1 MQKRTKLPPPQKDW
15 MYEALDLARRSIGFA
30 SPNPVVGCVLVKDEE
45 VVGKGFH
52 GYDWLDHAEIC
63 ALKDA
68 GRTARG
74 STAYVTLEPCSHTG
88 RTGACARA
96 LVAAGVSRV
105 IVATADPNPAVNGK
119 GIEILRDAGI
129 EVEVGML
136 EREARRLNDGF
147 ARHIRTGLP
156 FVTLKAALSLDGRIA
171 PAPGSAPR
179 GAPVYLS
186 GEESRAEVHH
196 MRHGVDAV
204 VTGINSV
211 LQDDPQ
217 LTDRSGLQRR
227 RPLLRVVLDSA
238 LRMPLDAKLVRT
250 AKEDVLVFC
259 TVAPTERQRGLEA
272 MGVRVERV
280 EADEKSP
287 AGVTRRWT
295 DPARRSGVSLKQ
307 VLQRLGELDVLSVM
321 IEGGGQVNGSA
332 LAGEHVD
339 KLTFFYAPVFLGT
352 HGVPLLQ
359 DPLNLGPL
367 AAEPTVERF
376 GSDVRVEAYL
386 RDPWA

>member
-1 MQKRTKLPPPQKDW
+1 MQKRTKLPPPQQDW
-15 MYEALDLARRSIGFA
+15 MHEALDLARRSVGFA
-30 SPNPVVGCVLVKDEE
+30 SPNPVVGCVLEKD
-45 VVGKGFH
+45 GFAIGRGFH
-52 GYDWLDHAEIC
+52 GYNWLDHAEII
-63 ALKDA
+63 ALKEA
-68 GRTARG
+68 GRAARG
-74 STAYVTLEPCSHTG
+74 STAYVTLEPCAHMG

-96 LVAAGVSRV
+96 LIAAGVARV
-105 IVATADPNPAVNGK
+105 VVATVDPNPAVNGK

-136 EREARRLNDGF
+136 QKEARRLNDGF

-156 FVTLKAALSLDGRIA
+156 FVNLKAALSLDGRIA

-186 GEESRAEVHH
+186 GEESRAEVQR

-204 VTGINSV
+204 MTGINTV

-217 LTDRSGLQRR
+217 MTDRSGLQRR

-250 AKEDVLVFC
+250 AQEDVLVFC

-280 EADEKSP
+280 EAEERGP
-287 AGVTRRWT
+287 AALTRRWT
-295 DPARRSGVSLKQ
+295 DPTRRSGVSMKQ
-307 VLQRLGELDVLSVM
+307 VFERLGELDVLSVM
-321 IEGGGQVNGSA
+321 IEGGGQMNGSA
-332 LAGEHVD
+332 LDGGHVD
-339 KLTFFYAPVFLGT
+339 KVTFFYAPVFLGT

-359 DPLNLGPL
+359 DAVNSGPL
-367 AAEPTVERF
+367 AEEPTVERF